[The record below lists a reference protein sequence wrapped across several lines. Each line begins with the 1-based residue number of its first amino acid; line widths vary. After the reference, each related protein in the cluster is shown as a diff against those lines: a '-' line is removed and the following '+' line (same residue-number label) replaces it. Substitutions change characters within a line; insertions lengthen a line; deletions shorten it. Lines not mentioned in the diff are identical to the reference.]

1 MGALES
7 TNRRFIRH
15 PANIPV
21 DIQST
26 SETEENIP
34 TEHIRNISYGGLAI
48 DSDHAWQIGDTLS
61 MSIHVVEPAFDITGR
76 VAWCHVVDDHF
87 ELGIEF
93 LDEIQGFRARMVEQV
108 CQIEIYRQRVLEQ
121 EGRELDSKEAA
132 LEWIQHY
139 ARSFPRMGND

>member
-15 PANIPV
+15 PADIPV

-26 SETEENIP
+26 SQVESAVP
-34 TEHIRNISYGGLAI
+34 TERIRNISYGGLAI
-48 DSDHAWQIGDTLS
+48 DSDHAWQVGDTLS

-76 VAWCHVVDDHF
+76 VAWCHTVDSHF

-93 LDEIQGFRARMVEQV
+93 LDEEQGYRARMVEQV
-108 CQIEIYRQRVLEQ
+108 CQIELYRRRIQDQ
-121 EGRELDSKEAA
+121 EGRELSNKDAA
-132 LEWIQHY
+132 LEWIRRY

>member
-21 DIQST
+21 DIQSA
-26 SETEENIP
+26 SEAETGAP

-48 DSDHAWQIGDTLS
+48 DSDHAWQVGETLS
-61 MSIHVVEPAFDITGR
+61 MSVHVVEPAFDITGR
-76 VAWCHVVDDHF
+76 VAWCHAVDGHF

-132 LEWIQHY
+132 LEWIQRY